1 MQLNTVYNQQPTAPL
16 PLGQAIRQ
24 LPGQYIKVITRPSVQ
39 TFAEEMGKATWGS
52 IWLQLIT
59 LGIIGAVL
67 QTLGLLISPP
77 VFSSAVS
84 AGLSQ
89 TTLLTISIVFLA
101 VAEIV
106 LTPLSFFVAGAI
118 IYWLARMVGG
128 KGRYREQ
135 IYTTLL
141 FGVPLVTLS
150 YLLFL
155 IPLAGVWL
163 IYVPHIYSLVLL
175 FISLK
180 AVHHFGKV
188 EA

>member
-1 MQLNTVYNQQPTAPL
+1 MQLNTAYSQPTAPQ

-24 LPGQYIKVITRPSVQ
+24 LPAQYLKVITRPSVK
-39 TFAEEMGKATWGS
+39 TFAQEKGKATWSS
-52 IWLQLIT
+52 IWFQLIA
-59 LGIIGAVL
+59 LSIIGAVL
-67 QTLGLLISPP
+67 QILSLLISPP
-77 VFSSAVS
+77 VFSSTVS
-84 AGLSQ
+84 AGLSHS
-89 TTLLTISIVFLA
+89 TLLTITIVFLA
-101 VAEIV
+101 IAEIL

-118 IYWLARMVGG
+118 IYGIARLVGG
-128 KGRYREQ
+128 KGLYREQ

-150 YLLFL
+150 YLLYL
-155 IPLAGVWL
+155 LPVAGGWL

-180 AVHHFGKV
+180 AVHRFGKG